1 MGRFETGSE
10 GNALRT
16 KPVSAETGI
25 LKQSITLF
33 SKINILFCV
42 VLPVYL
48 VLSAQNQV
56 MAAEKNEGN
65 TIIVSAEGLADP
77 NADIYKSDKGLM
89 VDDLRRDARRQAVE
103 KAVGAY
109 VDSSTLVEN
118 YVLIND
124 KILTKSSGL
133 IKQIIKETS
142 PTLGEDGLMH
152 MFIKAE
158 VFLSDVKS
166 AIKTMSKENRLS
178 LIQEGGNPTISVAVV
193 VKDSKRGSDTP
204 PEASPIAENVL
215 KGRFVNFGYRVWSED
230 YTKMLRGELAKTDSK
245 QRVADFSVIGEA
257 KFKTNSVTLK
267 ASGITLTKHI
277 LTSWT
282 VKCINNH
289 TGEEIYFNNKV
300 PEKQSWADEDQAI
313 QAIGSMIGSEFSEDF
328 FKDHLSKPSHIMQM
342 QITGLP
348 DYDTGVLLKKELIG
362 LRPILNV
369 DFRNFNAG
377 GLSYYEIEFA
387 GSNSNI
393 AQIINSN
400 VLKPINAKL
409 GVNAF
414 KLTSQHGNV
423 VNISVN
429 MGEAQGSV
437 QKKLKTMPP
446 ASLSASSPERIK
458 AVVKDPKIMGKI
470 AEMSPDMFKKKDG
483 ISGNPVKQRTD
494 NIADF

>member
-1 MGRFETGSE
+1 MKIKPLYAG
-10 GNALRT
+10 T
-16 KPVSAETGI
+16 KT
-25 LKQSITLF
+25 LKDVLTPNL
-33 SKINILFCV
+33 KINFFLFFIL
-42 VLPVYL
+42 
-48 VLSAQNQV
+48 LSYIFFFNQNQV
-56 MAAEKNEGN
+56 MAADKTEAN

-89 VDDLRRDARRQAVE
+89 IDDLRRDARRQVVE
-103 KAVGAY
+103 KAVGTY

-118 YVLIND
+118 YMLIND
-124 KILTKSSGL
+124 KILTKSKGL
-133 IKQIIKETS
+133 IKRIIKETS

-178 LIQEGGNPTISVAVV
+178 LIKESGNPTISVAVLV
-193 VKDSKRGSDTP
+193 RDSKRGSDTP
-204 PEASPIAENVL
+204 PEASQIAENVL
-215 KGRFVNFGYRVWSED
+215 KEHFVKFGYRVWSED

-245 QRVADFSVIGEA
+245 RRIADFSVIGEA
-257 KFKTNSVTLK
+257 KFKANSIRLK

-300 PEKQSWADEDQAI
+300 PKKQSWTDEDEAI
-313 QAIGSMIGSEFSEDF
+313 QAIGTLIGHEFSEDF
-328 FKDHLSKPSHIMQM
+328 FNDHLSKPSQIMQV
-342 QITGLP
+342 QLTGLP

-369 DFRNFNAG
+369 DFRNFNAQ

-387 GSNSNI
+387 GNSSNI
-393 AQIINSN
+393 AQIINAN

-409 GVNAF
+409 GVKAF
-414 KLTSQHGNV
+414 KLTSHHGNV
-423 VNISVN
+423 ANITVN
-429 MGEAQGSV
+429 MGEKPEAIR
-437 QKKLKTMPP
+437 KKLKTMPP

-458 AVVKDPKIMGKI
+458 AVVKDPKIMEKITEMNPDLGKNKNTGT
-470 AEMSPDMFKKKDG
+470 SD
-483 ISGNPVKQRTD
+483 
-494 NIADF
+494 IADF